1 MIQQPNLDAPI
12 PGEGMTSE
20 LGSKPWQK
28 PPQLADIDDVMPFYR
43 EKILNEDFI
52 PQLLQVIELGIPL
65 TTIANAMQ
73 SSAVMEGV
81 HSIDVGILMLPI
93 IVELLKHIAE
103 TNNVSY
109 KTGIEKGEPAMNDE
123 LTTALAMKD
132 LKEGAGQEE
141 PMMEEEVEEEL
152 PQPTGLMARSM

>member
-28 PPQLADIDDVMPFYR
+28 PPQLTDIDDVMPFYR

-81 HSIDVGILMLPI
+81 HSIDVGILKLPI
-93 IVELLKHIAE
+93 IVEHLKHIAE

-109 KTGIEKGEPAMNDE
+109 KTGIQKGEPA
-123 LTTALAMKD
+123 
-132 LKEGAGQEE
+132 
-141 PMMEEEVEEEL
+141 
-152 PQPTGLMARSM
+152 